1 MQIELTIFL
10 LGAFQRIIASLTL
23 ITKDLNLKVVTY
35 LISREKLLILQKKI
49 LFSENHN
56 LQLCP
61 TGNECCAIEDVKVPC
76 QEFEAEGFSCVP
88 KGACNISNRKR

>member
-1 MQIELTIFL
+1 MNWIYDF
-10 LGAFQRIIASLTL
+10 SLRC
-23 ITKDLNLKVVTY
+23 IPKNYCKPYVDNERFEFEGSY
-35 LISREKLLILQKKI
+35 LFDFTRKTFDFTKKI
-49 LFSENHN
+49 LFSENPN